1 MNHDARQ
8 LRDARVASDGA
19 QSFDPAPLYAAI
31 DLGTNNCRLLVARR
45 IRGGFR
51 VVDSFSRV
59 VCLGEGVGRA
69 GVLSE
74 VAMERTL
81 AALKICADR
90 IHRRGAAHVHC
101 VATQACRQARN
112 GADFVARVARE
123 TGLRLDIIDSDE
135 EAQLAVLGCAP
146 LLNPAVEQSLI
157 FDIGG
162 GSTEIS
168 WVTGVSLLQ
177 ESYSVPAGVVTLH
190 ERFGDSTP
198 YDVMVDDVYESLRAF
213 EDKHHFRD
221 AIARNEIQMLGTS
234 GTVTTL
240 VALYQKLPRY
250 DRNRVDGFLL
260 SRDIALALCQKI
272 AQMSISERFA
282 HPCIGRQ
289 RADLVVPGCAIFE
302 ALSRLW
308 PVPNIRV
315 ADRGL
320 REGMLLQMM
329 AQQD

>member
-8 LRDARVASDGA
+8 LCAVRGDGA
-19 QSFDPAPLYAAI
+19 QSVDVAPLYAAI
-31 DLGTNNCRLLVARR
+31 DLGTNNCRLLVARPT
-45 IRGGFR
+45 RGGFR

-59 VCLGEGVGRA
+59 VCLGEGVGQA

-112 GADFVARVARE
+112 GVEFVARVARE
-123 TGLRLDIIDSDE
+123 TGLTLDIIDSDE

-168 WVTGVSLLQ
+168 WMTGVSLLQ
-177 ESYSVPAGVVTLH
+177 DSYSVPAGVVTLH

-198 YDVMVDDVYESLRAF
+198 YEVMVDDVYESLRAF
-213 EDKHHFRD
+213 EDKHHFRE

-240 VALYQKLPRY
+240 VALSQKLPRY

-260 SRDIALALCQKI
+260 SRDVALALCQKI
-272 AQMSISERFA
+272 AQMSVSERFA